1 MNGAT
6 NADPLALVSARAFLH
21 GVSDQVRLR
30 FQGKNGRVGTRGK
43 VHALVESDFFGESV
57 LVPACRVGVSGW
69 RLDRLKETT
78 DEISCRRNACLHYEG
93 DRAAGQVERQDDTL
107 ALFPLPTEVP
117 IPA

>member
-1 MNGAT
+1 MNGT
-6 NADPLALVSARAFLH
+6 VVTDPLALVSARAFLH

-30 FQGKNGRVGTRGK
+30 FQGKNGRIGRSGK

-69 RLDRLKETT
+69 RLDRLKET
-78 DEISCRRNACLHYEG
+78 DAEISCRRNACAHH
-93 DRAAGQVERQDDTL
+93 RAARAAEQVERRDVQP
-107 ALFPLPTEVP
+107 ALFP